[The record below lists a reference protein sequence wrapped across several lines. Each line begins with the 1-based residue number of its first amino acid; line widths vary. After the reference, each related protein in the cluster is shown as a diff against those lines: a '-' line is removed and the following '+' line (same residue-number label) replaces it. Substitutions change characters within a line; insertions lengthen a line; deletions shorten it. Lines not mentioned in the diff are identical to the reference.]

1 VSVRSRAS
9 CRAAALA
16 ALVTLARP
24 LPIRAQSATG
34 LSAAS
39 SSGEASAPVAGWKD
53 GFFVQSADGSNR
65 LVLGAVVQADGKFSL
80 DDPSPFIDTFSL
92 RKARLAM
99 TGQIARYF
107 AFRLTPEFSNG
118 SPTITDAYADLR
130 FSPAFIVRAGK
141 DKTPVGLELLLYGDA
156 GRYFNERSLAS
167 LLVPNR
173 DDGVQIRGDVARGTV
188 SYVLGVFNG
197 VPDGASTSADVDT
210 NGGKDVAGRIQAR
223 PFRRSGA
230 ARSPLDDLG
239 LHFGFSSGS
248 EQGALPSFKTS
259 AGQRFF
265 SYAPDAMANGRRL
278 RLAPAAFYNYKS
290 IGVFGEYTRT
300 HQDVARAGVTHT
312 IVTDGW
318 NASGAVILTGEK
330 ASNEG
335 VRPARPFDP
344 AEGSWGAI
352 EIAARWAAV
361 HVDDDA
367 FTFNLVA
374 DDAVRDAH
382 QVSVGVNWYPV
393 DHVKYSLSYERT
405 SFTGGAT
412 ARPTEH
418 AILFRTQIAF

>member
-1 VSVRSRAS
+1 MTVGSRAS

-16 ALVTLARP
+16 ALVMLARP
-24 LPIRAQSATG
+24 LPIRAQSTTG
-34 LSAAS
+34 SSAGSSSAA
-39 SSGEASAPVAGWKD
+39 ASAPVAGWND

-65 LVLGAVVQADGKFSL
+65 LVLGAVVQADGRFSL
-80 DDPSPFIDTFSL
+80 DDPSPFTDTFAL

-99 TGQIARYF
+99 SGQIARYF
-107 AFRLTPEFSNG
+107 TFRLTPEFSNG
-118 SPTITDAYADLR
+118 APTITDAYADLR

-173 DDGVQIRGDVARGTV
+173 DDGVQVRGDVAHGTV

-197 VPDGASTSADVDT
+197 VPDGASTAADVDT
-210 NGGKDVAGRIQAR
+210 NSGKDVAGRIQAR
-223 PFRRSGA
+223 PFRRAGA
-230 ARSPLDDLG
+230 ARSVLDDLG

-248 EQGALPSFKTS
+248 ERGALPSFKTS

-265 SYAPDAMANGRRL
+265 SYAPDATANGHRL

-300 HQDVARAGVTHT
+300 RQDVARGGVTRT
-312 IVTDGW
+312 IVAEGW

-330 ASNEG
+330 ASNAG
-335 VRPARPFDP
+335 VHPTRPFDP
-344 AEGSWGAI
+344 AAGSWGAI

-367 FTFNLVA
+367 FTFGLAA
-374 DDAVRDAH
+374 DDAVRDAR
-382 QVSVGVNWYPV
+382 QASVGVNWYPV
-393 DHVKYSLSYERT
+393 DDVKYSLSYERT
-405 SFTGGAT
+405 SFAGGAMP
-412 ARPTEH
+412 RPIEH